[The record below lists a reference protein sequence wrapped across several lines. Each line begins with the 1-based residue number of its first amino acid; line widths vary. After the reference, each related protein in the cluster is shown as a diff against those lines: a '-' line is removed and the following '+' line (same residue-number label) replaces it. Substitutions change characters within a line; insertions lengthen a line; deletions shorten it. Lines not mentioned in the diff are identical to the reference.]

1 MDATLAGQDFIQ
13 TYQNPDL
20 EVSNRLQTQ
29 KLVDLEEK
37 KILIKKII
45 ETIVL
50 CGRQNITLRGHRDSG
65 RLTIDAPPDL
75 NDGNLRSLLRFRA
88 QVGDE
93 VLKRK
98 LLENKSKLKYISP
111 QHQNEFIRFCG
122 EEIQEIIRTTV
133 LAARF
138 FAIMFD
144 ESPDISHISQMSLVL
159 RYVDC
164 TTDPQHATVREDFI
178 KFIDAQQ
185 AAADMLLPPVGSE
198 SVGPETESINDD
210 DDGAYLDDDMREE
223 QETQSRRPCPEP
235 ILSGEVLGKIAIKAV
250 TEDLGL
256 DINNC
261 VAVATDS
268 CSVMMSEARGAVAEI
283 LKVAKHAVK
292 TPCGSHVLNNS
303 LSQSS
308 KVQQVKT
315 TSSVMQQTST
325 FMNSSS
331 KRNFIVRDIMK
342 KAGMPK
348 LCETRFIERHDAYL
362 TFRDDI
368 SSIIE
373 VLQETMSWNESKAVA
388 DAQSLILSLTNPAF
402 IVTLVCMCD
411 IFALTL
417 PLAYLLQKVSL
428 DVATASEHIND
439 VISSLEEKRR
449 QADGN
454 FSVLFSEATEIL
466 EKLGDEVVLDILPMK
481 ILKHI
486 LDRQTIYIPIL
497 DAICEDIK
505 ERFSKDAFEAYN
517 LAFLMPKYL
526 KSAEFSSP
534 AVREQQTSAVT
545 SKYWSVFASSERSF
559 QQMFLAE
566 LNLWERKW
574 GRVENSAL
582 PDTAVAALD
591 ACDKEVFPIAH
602 GLLKI
607 LSTLPSSTCTAE
619 RSFSTLRRLK
629 TYLRSTMRA
638 DRLTGLALLNIHRE
652 VQLNLDSVVERFLKC
667 ENRRL

>member
-20 EVSNRLQTQ
+20 EVGNRLQTQ

-45 ETIVL
+45 ETIIL
-50 CGRQNITLRGHRDSG
+50 CGRQNIALRGRRDSG
-65 RLTIDAPPDL
+65 RLTLDAPSDQ
-75 NDGNLRSLLRFRA
+75 NDGNLRTLLRFRA

-93 VLKRK
+93 VLKQK
-98 LLENKSKLKYISP
+98 LMENKSKLKYISP
-111 QHQNEFIRFCG
+111 QNQNEFIRFCG
-122 EEIQEIIRTTV
+122 EEILKSITTRV

-164 TTDPQHATVREDFI
+164 SSDPQHATVREDFI
-178 KFIDAQQ
+178 MFIDARQ
-185 AAADMLLPPVGSE
+185 AAADMLLPLPPVEAAE
-198 SVGPETESINDD
+198 SVGPETEIINDE
-210 DDGAYLDDDMREE
+210 AYLDDDMREE
-223 QETQSRRPCPEP
+223 EETRRPGPEP
-235 ILSGEVLGKIAIKAV
+235 ILSGEILGKIAIKAV

-256 DINNC
+256 DIKNC

-331 KRNFIVRDIMK
+331 KRNFVVRDIMK
-342 KAGMPK
+342 RAGMPK
-348 LCETRFIERHDAYL
+348 LCETRFIERQDAYL
-362 TFRDDI
+362 MFRDNI

-373 VLQETMSWNESKAVA
+373 VLQEIMSWNESKAVA
-388 DAQSLILSLTNPAF
+388 DAQSLILSLSNPAF
-402 IVTLVCMCD
+402 VVTLVCMCD

-466 EKLGDEVVLDILPMK
+466 EKLGGEMKTPPRVFRRGRAGHPADEDPETYF
-481 ILKHI
+481 
-486 LDRQTIYIPIL
+486 RQ
-497 DAICEDIK
+497 
-505 ERFSKDAFEAYN
+505 
-517 LAFLMPKYL
+517 
-526 KSAEFSSP
+526 
-534 AVREQQTSAVT
+534 
-545 SKYWSVFASSERSF
+545 AS
-559 QQMFLAE
+559 
-566 LNLWERKW
+566 
-574 GRVENSAL
+574 
-582 PDTAVAALD
+582 
-591 ACDKEVFPIAH
+591 H
-602 GLLKI
+602 
-607 LSTLPSSTCTAE
+607 
-619 RSFSTLRRLK
+619 
-629 TYLRSTMRA
+629 
-638 DRLTGLALLNIHRE
+638 
-652 VQLNLDSVVERFLKC
+652 
-667 ENRRL
+667 

>member
-1 MDATLAGQDFIQ
+1 MSRALPGGGSGDASPRRPDPDPVVVNEVEPVILSPSSSSYDIGHYTGIGKKRPDDFTLYKILTAEQVTLDVNNLPFSVHTKQNKSEKRYLNQSHLTRYKSWLVYSPLKEGLFCKFCPFFVPGTAKRGVNLQKLVTEPAKNYAKILGVSGTLECHLKNTYHMDATLAGQDFIQ

-20 EVSNRLQTQ
+20 EVGNRLQTQ

-45 ETIVL
+45 ETIIL
-50 CGRQNITLRGHRDSG
+50 CGRQNIALRGRRDSG
-65 RLTIDAPPDL
+65 RLTLDAPSDQ
-75 NDGNLRSLLRFRA
+75 NDGNLRTLLRFRA

-93 VLKRK
+93 VLKQK
-98 LLENKSKLKYISP
+98 LMENKSKLKYISP
-111 QHQNEFIRFCG
+111 QNQNEFIRFCG
-122 EEIQEIIRTTV
+122 EEILESITTRV

-164 TTDPQHATVREDFI
+164 SSDPQHATVREDFI
-178 KFIDAQQ
+178 MFIDARQ
-185 AAADMLLPPVGSE
+185 AAADMLLPLPPVEAAE
-198 SVGPETESINDD
+198 SVGPETEIINDE
-210 DDGAYLDDDMREE
+210 AYLDDDMREE
-223 QETQSRRPCPEP
+223 EETRRPGPEP
-235 ILSGEVLGKIAIKAV
+235 ILSGEILGKIAIKAV

-256 DINNC
+256 DIKNC

-331 KRNFIVRDIMK
+331 KRNFVVRDIMK
-342 KAGMPK
+342 RAGMPK
-348 LCETRFIERHDAYL
+348 LCETRFIERQDAYL
-362 TFRDDI
+362 MFRDNI

-373 VLQETMSWNESKAVA
+373 VLQEIMSWNESKAVA
-388 DAQSLILSLTNPAF
+388 DAQSLILSLSNPAF
-402 IVTLVCMCD
+402 VVTLVCMCD

-466 EKLGDEVVLDILPMK
+466 EKLGGEMKTPPRVFRRGRAGHPADEDPETYF
-481 ILKHI
+481 
-486 LDRQTIYIPIL
+486 RQ
-497 DAICEDIK
+497 
-505 ERFSKDAFEAYN
+505 
-517 LAFLMPKYL
+517 
-526 KSAEFSSP
+526 
-534 AVREQQTSAVT
+534 
-545 SKYWSVFASSERSF
+545 AS
-559 QQMFLAE
+559 
-566 LNLWERKW
+566 
-574 GRVENSAL
+574 
-582 PDTAVAALD
+582 
-591 ACDKEVFPIAH
+591 H
-602 GLLKI
+602 
-607 LSTLPSSTCTAE
+607 
-619 RSFSTLRRLK
+619 
-629 TYLRSTMRA
+629 
-638 DRLTGLALLNIHRE
+638 
-652 VQLNLDSVVERFLKC
+652 
-667 ENRRL
+667 